1 MEFAQEFLPAQLDYI
16 KIKMNANHALLT
28 VLNVLLRVFVKHAL
42 KDFNLMKCN
51 GREPNIL
58 TVFKY
63 VVMVKDSSL
72 IAMMVIV
79 EMVMDV
85 TQIVKFKIN
94 GTVKEDLVSRLV
106 HV

>member
-1 MEFAQEFLPAQLDYI
+1 
-16 KIKMNANHALLT
+16 
-28 VLNVLLRVFVKHAL
+28 
-42 KDFNLMKCN
+42 MKCN

-79 EMVMDV
+79 EMVMDA
-85 TQIVKFKIN
+85 TQIVKFKMD
-94 GTVKEDLVSRLV
+94 GTVKEDLV
-106 HV
+106 